1 MAETATKTEKHSFQA
16 EVGRLL
22 DIVANA
28 LYSEREIFLREL
40 ISNAADACD
49 RLRYQALTE
58 PALLDGGAEFQID
71 LSFDEDAK
79 TLTISDNGSGVP
91 EGLKRDIFEPF
102 VTSKS
107 TGSGLGLSL
116 VSKIVA
122 DHGGVVEC
130 ESDPGWTTFRLLLP
144 VWTDPDETKF

>member
-1 MAETATKTEKHSFQA
+1 MST
-16 EVGRLL
+16 L
-22 DIVANA
+22 
-28 LYSEREIFLREL
+28 
-40 ISNAADACD
+40 
-49 RLRYQALTE
+49 
-58 PALLDGGAEFQID
+58 GGGHESLPLQV
-71 LSFDEDAK
+71 
-79 TLTISDNGSGVP
+79 TISDNGSGVP

-144 VWTDPDETKF
+144 VWTDPDETRARGAKARAKKETKA